1 MPAPVRPLNAV
12 DHGKVKINPS
22 RHFAHVEKEQI
33 VPLIVHEFASTAA
46 EMPIVF
52 VKNSETGEFTP
63 VAILGFEQ
71 GENLFYGQQWLAS
84 YVPAVIMHH
93 PFALMPAQDNPEQM
107 QLVISETD
115 EVLNGTEGE
124 ALFNE
129 AGEETQYLE
138 QRKNALGKYFE
149 NTFITKG
156 FVNFLVEKALIVE
169 QTLNLEVNGQKRQ
182 LNGIHLIDEKK
193 LNALPDEDFLE
204 MKKRGYLSPIYAHLL
219 SMQQFNNLAKLKNKT
234 A

>member
-1 MPAPVRPLNAV
+1 MPAPIRPLNFV

-22 RHFAHVEKEQI
+22 RHFAHVENEQI

-52 VKNSETGEFTP
+52 VKNPETGEFTP
-63 VAILGFEQ
+63 VAVLGFEK
-71 GENLFYGQQWLAS
+71 GENLFYGQTWRGS
-84 YVPAVIMHH
+84 YIPAVIMHH
-93 PFALMPAQDNPEQM
+93 PFALMPAQDDPEQM
-107 QLVISETD
+107 QLIISETD

-124 ALFNE
+124 ALFE
-129 AGEETQYLE
+129 ESGEETAYLE

-149 NTFITKG
+149 NTFVTKG
-156 FVNFLVEKALIVE
+156 FVNFLVEKALLVE
-169 QTLNLEVNGQKRQ
+169 QTLNLEINGQKRQ
-182 LNGIHLIDEKK
+182 LSGIHLIDEKK
-193 LNALPDEDFLE
+193 LNALSDEDFLA

-219 SMQQFNNLAKLKNKT
+219 SMQQFNQLAKLKNTT